1 MSVSI
6 LKTEVKKF
14 FLSKNESLFLNEI
27 YWLKKLEKY
36 NFVPKILDIDHENLS
51 ISMSNQGEKINNKNK
66 PINWRY
72 QLKQILKILKKI
84 NCFHSDIKP
93 DNLLVKN
100 KKITL
105 IDFAQSTKITNLK
118 KDIFLKK
125 RIFYDEYAINRIDL
139 SINKNVIF
147 SNDLRTLLIWKKK
160 YQNFIENKINANK
173 HIKIIDKIKI
183 KKNFYKEKFKN
194 RIFWVDQFYNKDVSK
209 KSEKL
214 KDDIFVYI
222 IQSIDPKFKSKKM
235 IFSKEKR
242 IVDDK
247 IFEFKK
253 NVRNKKFGIVHIADN
268 FEEAKRNA
276 IFLSKSNKD
285 YPAKYFTNTQFNYK
299 NKNEFFDK
307 LNNYKKLKYL
317 VLRDGMHVNDDLD
330 ILTNDFYL
338 FKRVSDCHSYKLKN
352 LKFISNFGDPVEEN
366 GIKVSNYIMIK
377 DKKIYLDIRYIGDN
391 YYDINWEKK
400 IINKRKSFLNY
411 YIPDKENKIYSLIY
425 HIVYHKGYIDRKYI
439 NIIKKTFKYEND
451 FFMIKKKINQYLT
464 KKNYRITRPNDFT
477 IPIPYKL
484 NNFLIDKEI
493 QNIKDQIQKRNYSG
507 VNKMILN
514 IFKFQKTINYFKIS
528 LLILVFLNQYLFF
541 KLLFKRYIFKILNYK
556 I

>member
-147 SNDLRTLLIWKKK
+147 SNDLRSLIIWKKK

>member
-66 PINWRY
+66 PINWRS
-72 QLKQILKILKKI
+72 QLKQILKILKKK

-100 KKITL
+100 KKIIL

-118 KDIFLKK
+118 KDIFFKK

-235 IFSKEKR
+235 IFIKEKR

-285 YPAKYFTNTQFNYK
+285 YPAKYFINTQFNYK

-307 LNNYKKLKYL
+307 LNSYKKLKYL

-377 DKKIYLDIRYIGDN
+377 NKKIYLDIRYIGDN

-400 IINKRKSFLNY
+400 IINKRKPFLNY

-425 HIVYHKGYIDRKYI
+425 HIVYHKGYIDKKYI
-439 NIIKKTFKYEND
+439 SLLKKIFKSETN

-477 IPIPYKL
+477 IPMPYKL

-507 VNKMILN
+507 ANKMILN
-514 IFKFQKTINYFKIS
+514 IFKFQKTLNYFKIS
-528 LLILVFLNQYLFF
+528 LLVLVFLNQYSLL
-541 KLLFKRYIFKILNYK
+541 KLLFKRYIFKLFSIKN
-556 I
+556 